1 MIWSI
6 SSFKEFQKCE
16 RKWFLSNKMGL
27 RRNKNPYRNLIH
39 LLSELESIDAW
50 RGQIVDYTLSEFVI
64 PKMQKRQT
72 PSYDATIDY
81 AKKITK
87 ARCDFA
93 IAEGHKEPNLKKTEH
108 YYEYAPLYDI
118 EYPSDDLKPKLE
130 KAWDEIVVSLT
141 NFYNNKELMS
151 DLKKA
156 NYLITQRTL
165 QYDSHYDTTIR
176 GIPDLIAFY
185 PDEPP
190 RIYDWKVHS
199 SDTKTYTEQLL
210 IYAQSLVKCWSHKDF
225 EEYIKG
231 YKVYDIRL
239 SEYQLLTNK
248 IRNYTVTED
257 YIERIND
264 YIAGSI
270 EKMTLKNCHKK
281 FEELNIVN
289 FEKTPNVDNC
299 RSCPFKKIC
308 KED

>member
-16 RKWFLSNKMGL
+16 RKWFLDKKLSSRSPKSI
-27 RRNKNPYRNLIH
+27 YRQQVYF
-39 LLSELESIDAW
+39 LSQLETIDAW
-50 RGQIVDYTLSEFVI
+50 RGQIVDYTLSEYVI
-64 PKMQKRQT
+64 PKMQKKQT
-72 PSYDATIDY
+72 PSYDATFDY
-81 AKKITK
+81 ARKIMK
-87 ARCDFA
+87 ARYDFA
-93 IAEGHKEPNLKKTEH
+93 LSEGHKEPKLKKTEH
-108 YYEYAPLYDI
+108 YYEYAPLYDV
-118 EYPSDDLKPKLE
+118 EYPSGDLKPKLK

-141 NFYNNKELMS
+141 NFYNNKELIA

-165 QYDSHYDTTIR
+165 QYDSHDTTIR
-176 GIPDLIAFY
+176 GVPDLIAFY

-190 RIYDWKVHS
+190 HIYDWKVHS

-210 IYAQSLVKCWSHKDF
+210 IYAQSLVTCWSHSDF

-231 YKVYDIRL
+231 YKVNDIRL
-239 SEYQLLTNK
+239 SEFQLLTNK
-248 IRNYTVTED
+248 IRNYSVTED

-270 EKMTLKNCHKK
+270 EKMTLKSCHKK
-281 FEELNIVN
+281 FEELSIDD
-289 FEKTPNVDNC
+289 FEKTPNLDNC
-299 RSCPFKKIC
+299 QSCPFKKIC

>member
-16 RKWFLSNKMGL
+16 RKWFLDKKFSS
-27 RRNKNPYRNLIH
+27 RSPKNIYRQEVYF
-39 LLSELESIDAW
+39 LSQLETIDAW
-50 RGQIVDYTLSEFVI
+50 RGQIVDYTLSKYVI

-72 PSYDATIDY
+72 LSYDAVIDY

-87 ARCDFA
+87 ARYEFA

-118 EYPSDDLKPKLE
+118 KYPSGDLKPKLR

-141 NFYNNKELMS
+141 NFYNNQGLIA

-165 QYDSHYDTTIR
+165 QYDSHDTTIR
-176 GIPDLIAFY
+176 GVPDLIAFY
-185 PDEPP
+185 PDAPP
-190 RIYDWKVHS
+190 HIYDWKVHS

-210 IYAQSLVKCWSHKDF
+210 IYAQSLITCWSHSDF

-231 YKVYDIRL
+231 YKMTDIRL
-239 SEYQLLTNK
+239 SEFQLLTNK
-248 IRNYTVTED
+248 IRNYSVTED
-257 YIERIND
+257 YVERIND
-264 YIAGSI
+264 YIAGGI
-270 EKMTLKNCHKK
+270 EKLILKNCHKK
-281 FEELNIVN
+281 FEELSIDN
-289 FEKTPNVDNC
+289 FEKTPNLDNC